1 MPPAFPSAEFR
12 GFGQAASNFFPA
24 LLSDEALFDPQEK
37 RRNFDWS
44 WQAVRYRYRSCAECQ
59 DEFRALLTNASEEWR
74 AGLLDEELTHKLER
88 CIYLFFMSAQSVFD
102 SFAYCLYFLGHAIQ
116 PGAFPAVANPRTINW
131 AVTAKAYAAAFPQAK
146 ITGLLTAPADDTGF
160 RTIDLVRNIVGHRI
174 CGRLSIAASSS
185 THADGTHTEWRED
198 TWALLGAAGKLFFDD
213 DLLQRHLD
221 EITRLLTPLAS
232 AARDF
237 IRNQPSQHHEY
248 RPGRPSPPRCASG
261 STPPAPFQIPD

>member
-116 PGAFPAVANPRTINW
+116 PGAFPAVANPRH
-131 AVTAKAYAAAFPQAK
+131 QL
-146 ITGLLTAPADDTGF
+146 G
-160 RTIDLVRNIVGHRI
+160 GHRKSLRRRVPPSENHRTSDRTG
-174 CGRLSIAASSS
+174 GRYGVPHHRIGEKHRRPPDLRQTEHRGIEFDARGRHTHRIARGHMGASRRCRK
-185 THADGTHTEWRED
+185 AVLRRR
-198 TWALLGAAGKLFFDD
+198 F
-213 DLLQRHLD
+213 
-221 EITRLLTPLAS
+221 AS
-232 AARDF
+232 APFGRDHPPAHAARF
-237 IRNQPSQHHEY
+237 
-248 RPGRPSPPRCASG
+248 GCARFHPKPTQ
-261 STPPAPFQIPD
+261 STP